1 MRYTFVLFGH
11 LWKLNVKLL
20 RNFWSKTHTLQ
31 FMTTHISVF
40 PNKRHDIFGDSNIRL
55 TLWDQS
61 RGCGN
66 NVHYSK
72 LTSMR
77 QFTPDFRHSHRELMY
92 EVYNSWE
99 IVAQIQTCLAWL
111 FWIEQF
117 HDMSCSFSKLFC
129 CLIWSNTNTIQKI
142 YQHLFIIF
150 ALKIKSNMNFSNI
163 GNIWQHTIV
172 MN

>member
-1 MRYTFVLFGH
+1 MRYTFVLFEH
-11 LWKLNVKLL
+11 LLKLNVKLL
-20 RNFWSKTHTLQ
+20 CNFWSKTYTLQ
-31 FMTTHISVF
+31 FMTAHISVF

-66 NVHYSK
+66 NVHYSE

-92 EVYNSWE
+92 EVYSWE

-117 HDMSCSFSKLFC
+117 HDIYVLFIFETILLFDLKQYEYNTENILAFIYCIRFKNKIKYKFSKHRKHD
-129 CLIWSNTNTIQKI
+129 NTQ
-142 YQHLFIIF
+142 L
-150 ALKIKSNMNFSNI
+150 
-163 GNIWQHTIV
+163 
-172 MN
+172 